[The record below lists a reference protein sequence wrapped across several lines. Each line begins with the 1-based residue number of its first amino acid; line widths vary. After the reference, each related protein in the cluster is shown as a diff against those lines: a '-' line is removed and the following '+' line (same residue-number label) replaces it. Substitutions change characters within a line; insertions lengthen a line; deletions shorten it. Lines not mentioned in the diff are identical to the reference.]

1 MTGSELT
8 SWQLFKLNDRTLW
21 SAINPAQFYG
31 KMSDTEIKDSNYKPE
46 KDENSFS
53 YDDVLEHIGQLG
65 RYQLRTLILLL
76 FPCLFFGPTILS
88 YTFVGG
94 IPQYR

>member
-1 MTGSELT
+1 MTESGRT
-8 SWQLFKLNDRTLW
+8 SWQLFKLNDRTFC
-21 SAINPAQFYG
+21 SETNAVQFYE
-31 KMSDTEIKDSNYKPE
+31 KMSNTEIKDSNYKPE
-46 KDENSFS
+46 KDKKSFS
-53 YDDVLEHIGQLG
+53 YDDVLEHIGPLG

>member
-53 YDDVLEHIGQLG
+53 YDDVLEHIGPLG